1 MNKQTYKLLMELQE
15 SVDKQTILIDSMFP
29 KCPKCKHTLYT
40 EDDRLCLEVEGMCV
54 GCSQIQGEIDSMMV
68 LEAQDQISSMAEA
81 NGVSVEE
88 YMDEMGL

>member
-1 MNKQTYKLLMELQE
+1 MELQE

-68 LEAQDQISSMAEA
+68 LEAQDQISSM
-81 NGVSVEE
+81 G
-88 YMDEMGL
+88 

>member
-1 MNKQTYKLLMELQE
+1 MNNKTYKLLIELQE
-15 SVDKQTILIDSMFP
+15 AVDRQTVLIDKLFP
-29 KCPKCKHTLYT
+29 VCPKCNKTLYT
-40 EDDRLCLEVEGMCV
+40 LDDIECLEVEGVCV